1 MDIVAKNIGGF
12 NFIQSLFLCMTRDE
26 ERIPTV
32 LEELEEF
39 WEENPDLRL
48 AQIISNAS
56 QERGYGDDVF
66 YMEDEDLLRYLRN
79 KK

>member
-1 MDIVAKNIGGF
+1 
-12 NFIQSLFLCMTRDE
+12 MTRDE

-56 QERGYGDDVF
+56 QERGHGDDVF
-66 YMEDEDLLRYLRN
+66 YMEDEELVRYLRN